1 MGSLPLSARARQSF
15 LLADI
20 GHVPGAIRLS
30 LNMLAK
36 PNKTVIEGIVRA
48 IAPASGGQGH
58 EIEIQVYR
66 NLSRGRSDDFI
77 QPAEGQSLILFAA
90 QTPDVTIGDR
100 VRVQA
105 RLLAGP
111 FGERTVLEQL
121 DPLSD
126 QA

>member
-1 MGSLPLSARARQSF
+1 
-15 LLADI
+15 
-20 GHVPGAIRLS
+20 
-30 LNMLAK
+30 MLAK
-36 PNKTVIEGIVRA
+36 PNKTVVEGTVRA
-48 IAPASGGQGH
+48 IVPASEGH
-58 EIEIQVYR
+58 EIEIEVDR

-90 QTPDVTIGDR
+90 QTPNVTIGDR

>member
-1 MGSLPLSARARQSF
+1 
-15 LLADI
+15 
-20 GHVPGAIRLS
+20 
-30 LNMLAK
+30 MLAK
-36 PNKTVIEGIVRA
+36 PNKTVIEGTVRA
-48 IAPASGGQGH
+48 IVPASEGQGR
-58 EIEIQVYR
+58 EIEIEVCR

-77 QPAEGQSLILFAA
+77 QPVEGQSLILFAA
-90 QTPDVTIGDR
+90 QPPEVAIGDR

-121 DPLSD
+121 DLLSD

>member
-1 MGSLPLSARARQSF
+1 
-15 LLADI
+15 
-20 GHVPGAIRLS
+20 
-30 LNMLAK
+30 MLAK
-36 PNKTVIEGIVRA
+36 PNKTVVEGTVRA
-48 IAPASGGQGH
+48 VKAASDGQGH
-58 EIEIQVYR
+58 DIEIEVCR

-77 QPAEGQSLILFAA
+77 RPEEGQSLILFAA

-111 FGERTVLEQL
+111 FGERNVLEQL

-126 QA
+126 QG

>member
-1 MGSLPLSARARQSF
+1 
-15 LLADI
+15 
-20 GHVPGAIRLS
+20 
-30 LNMLAK
+30 MLAK
-36 PNKTVIEGIVRA
+36 PNKTVIEGTVRA

-58 EIEIQVYR
+58 EIEIEVHR

-77 QPAEGQSLILFAA
+77 QPAQGQSLHLFAT
-90 QTPDVTIGDR
+90 QTPDVAIGDRVRATQTPDVAIGDR

-111 FGERTVLEQL
+111 FGERTVLEQI

-126 QA
+126 EA

>member
-1 MGSLPLSARARQSF
+1 
-15 LLADI
+15 
-20 GHVPGAIRLS
+20 
-30 LNMLAK
+30 MLAK
-36 PNKTVIEGIVRA
+36 PNKTVIEGTVRA
-48 IAPASGGQGH
+48 IVPASDGQGH
-58 EIEIQVYR
+58 QIEIEVCR

-77 QPAEGQSLILFAA
+77 QPAEGQSLTLFAA
-90 QTPDVTIGDR
+90 QAPDVTIGER

-121 DPLSD
+121 DFLSE

>member
-1 MGSLPLSARARQSF
+1 LSFSARERQS
-15 LLADI
+15 LLLEHEVTFI
-20 GHVPGAIRLS
+20 GPYDNP

-36 PNKTVIEGIVRA
+36 PNKTVIEGTIRA
-48 IAPASGGQGH
+48 IVPSGEGH
-58 EIEIQVYR
+58 GHQIEIEVHR
-66 NLSRGRSDDFI
+66 NLSGGRSDDFI
-77 QPAEGQSLILFAA
+77 QPAEGQSLILFVA

-105 RLLAGP
+105 RLMAGP

-121 DPLSD
+121 EPLSD

>member
-1 MGSLPLSARARQSF
+1 
-15 LLADI
+15 
-20 GHVPGAIRLS
+20 
-30 LNMLAK
+30 MLAK
-36 PNKTVIEGIVRA
+36 PNKTVIEGAVRA
-48 IAPASGGQGH
+48 IVPASEGEGH
-58 EIEIQVYR
+58 EIEIEVYR

-77 QPAEGQSLILFAA
+77 QPAEGQSLILFAT
-90 QTPDVTIGDR
+90 QTPDVMIGDR

-126 QA
+126 QD

>member
-1 MGSLPLSARARQSF
+1 LSFSARERQSSS
-15 LLADI
+15 LAHG
-20 GHVPGAIRLS
+20 GHVHRGVGVF

-36 PNKTVIEGIVRA
+36 PNKTVIEGTVRG
-48 IAPASGGQGH
+48 IEPASDGQGL
-58 EIEIQVYR
+58 EIEIEVCR

-77 QPAEGQSLILFAA
+77 QPAEGRSLILFAA
-90 QTPDVTIGDR
+90 QTPGVTVGDR

-111 FGERTVLEQL
+111 FGERRVLEQL

>member
-1 MGSLPLSARARQSF
+1 
-15 LLADI
+15 
-20 GHVPGAIRLS
+20 
-30 LNMLAK
+30 MLAK
-36 PNKTVIEGIVRA
+36 PNKTVVEGTVRA
-48 IAPASGGQGH
+48 INPASDGQGH
-58 EIEIQVYR
+58 EVEIEVRR

-77 QPAEGQSLILFAA
+77 QPEEGQSLKLFAA

-121 DPLSD
+121 DSLSD

>member
-1 MGSLPLSARARQSF
+1 
-15 LLADI
+15 
-20 GHVPGAIRLS
+20 
-30 LNMLAK
+30 MLAK
-36 PNKTVIEGIVRA
+36 PNKTVIEGTVRA
-48 IAPASGGQGH
+48 IVPVNEGR
-58 EIEIQVYR
+58 EIEIEVDR

-90 QTPDVTIGDR
+90 QTPDVTIGAR

-126 QA
+126 

>member
-1 MGSLPLSARARQSF
+1 
-15 LLADI
+15 
-20 GHVPGAIRLS
+20 
-30 LNMLAK
+30 MLAK
-36 PNKTVIEGIVRA
+36 PNKTVVEGTVRA
-48 IAPASGGQGH
+48 IVPAREGQGH
-58 EIEIQVYR
+58 EIEIEVCR

-77 QPAEGQSLILFAA
+77 QPGEGQSLILFAA
-90 QTPDVTIGDR
+90 QTPDVRIGDR

-111 FGERTVLEQL
+111 FGEQTVLEQL

>member
-1 MGSLPLSARARQSF
+1 
-15 LLADI
+15 
-20 GHVPGAIRLS
+20 
-30 LNMLAK
+30 MLAK
-36 PNKTVIEGIVRA
+36 PNKTVIEGTVRA
-48 IAPASGGQGH
+48 IMPASEGQGH
-58 EIEIQVYR
+58 EIEIEVDR

-90 QTPDVTIGDR
+90 QTPVVTIGDR

-111 FGERTVLEQL
+111 FGERRVLEQVDL
-121 DPLSD
+121 LSD

>member
-1 MGSLPLSARARQSF
+1 
-15 LLADI
+15 
-20 GHVPGAIRLS
+20 
-30 LNMLAK
+30 MLAK
-36 PNKTVIEGIVRA
+36 PNKTLIEGTVRGIV
-48 IAPASGGQGH
+48 PANEGQGH
-58 EIEIQVYR
+58 EIEIEVYR
-66 NLSRGRSDDFI
+66 NLSHGRSDDFI
-77 QPAEGQSLILFAA
+77 KPAEGQSLILFAA
-90 QTPDVTIGDR
+90 QTPDVAIGDR

>member
-1 MGSLPLSARARQSF
+1 M
-15 LLADI
+15 
-20 GHVPGAIRLS
+20 
-30 LNMLAK
+30 
-36 PNKTVIEGIVRA
+36 IEGAVRA
-48 IAPASGGQGH
+48 IVPASEGEGH
-58 EIEIQVYR
+58 EIEIEVYR

-90 QTPDVTIGDR
+90 QTPDVTIGDH

>member
-1 MGSLPLSARARQSF
+1 
-15 LLADI
+15 
-20 GHVPGAIRLS
+20 
-30 LNMLAK
+30 MLAK
-36 PNKTVIEGIVRA
+36 PNKTVVEGTVRA
-48 IAPASGGQGH
+48 IVPASEGR
-58 EIEIQVYR
+58 EIEIEVCR

-111 FGERTVLEQL
+111 FGERAVLEQL

-126 QA
+126 QE

>member
-1 MGSLPLSARARQSF
+1 
-15 LLADI
+15 
-20 GHVPGAIRLS
+20 
-30 LNMLAK
+30 MLAK
-36 PNKTVIEGIVRA
+36 PNKTVVEGTVRA
-48 IAPASGGQGH
+48 IIPTSDGQGH
-58 EIEIQVYR
+58 EIEIKVCR
-66 NLSRGRSDDFI
+66 NLTRGRTGDFI

-105 RLLAGP
+105 RLLGGP
-111 FGERTVLEQL
+111 FGERSVLEQL

>member
-1 MGSLPLSARARQSF
+1 
-15 LLADI
+15 
-20 GHVPGAIRLS
+20 
-30 LNMLAK
+30 MLAK
-36 PNKTVIEGIVRA
+36 PNKTVIEGTVRA
-48 IAPASGGQGH
+48 IVPASEGH
-58 EIEIQVYR
+58 GHQIEIEVCR

-90 QTPDVTIGDR
+90 QTPEVTVGAR

>member
-1 MGSLPLSARARQSF
+1 
-15 LLADI
+15 
-20 GHVPGAIRLS
+20 
-30 LNMLAK
+30 MLAQ
-36 PNKTVIEGIVRA
+36 PNKTVVEGTVRA
-48 IAPASGGQGH
+48 ITPASEGQGH
-58 EIEIQVYR
+58 EIEIEVDR
-66 NLSRGRSDDFI
+66 NLSHGRSDDFI
-77 QPAEGQSLILFAA
+77 QPAEGQSLILFSAR
-90 QTPDVTIGDR
+90 TPGVTIGDR

>member
-1 MGSLPLSARARQSF
+1 
-15 LLADI
+15 
-20 GHVPGAIRLS
+20 
-30 LNMLAK
+30 MLAK
-36 PNKTVIEGIVRA
+36 PNKTVIEGTVRA
-48 IAPASGGQGH
+48 ITPVSDGQGQ
-58 EIEIQVYR
+58 EIEIEVCR

-77 QPAEGQSLILFAA
+77 QPAEGQSLKLFAS
-90 QTPDVTIGDR
+90 QSPKVTIGDR

-126 QA
+126 EA

>member
-1 MGSLPLSARARQSF
+1 
-15 LLADI
+15 
-20 GHVPGAIRLS
+20 
-30 LNMLAK
+30 MLAK
-36 PNKTVIEGIVRA
+36 PNKTVIEGTVRG
-48 IAPASGGQGH
+48 ITPASEGQGH
-58 EIEIQVYR
+58 EIELEVHR

-77 QPAEGQSLILFAA
+77 QPVQGQLLRVFAA
-90 QTPDVTIGDR
+90 QTPEVAIGDR

-121 DPLSD
+121 DSLSD

>member
-1 MGSLPLSARARQSF
+1 
-15 LLADI
+15 
-20 GHVPGAIRLS
+20 
-30 LNMLAK
+30 MLAK
-36 PNKTVIEGIVRA
+36 PNKTVIEGTVRA
-48 IAPASGGQGH
+48 IGPASEGQGH
-58 EIEIQVYR
+58 EIEVQVDR

-77 QPAEGQSLILFAA
+77 QPAEGQSLILFAP

-111 FGERTVLEQL
+111 FGERTVLEHL

>member
-1 MGSLPLSARARQSF
+1 
-15 LLADI
+15 
-20 GHVPGAIRLS
+20 
-30 LNMLAK
+30 MLAK
-36 PNKTVIEGIVRA
+36 PNKTVIEGTIRA
-48 IAPASGGQGH
+48 IVPASEGQGH
-58 EIEIQVYR
+58 EIEIEVDR
-66 NLSRGRSDDFI
+66 NLSRGRSDDFTK
-77 QPAEGQSLILFAA
+77 PSEGQSLHLFAA